1 MSTPTGLEAV
11 LATFRE
17 AATSNRDLGD
27 LFERLTANYLVTD
40 PQYADLFSDV
50 WLWSEWPDH
59 WGPDVGIDLVARERA
74 TGDYWAIQCK
84 FYLETHSLQKGDIDS
99 FFTASGKRF
108 STTEGERHFAR
119 RMIVSTADQW
129 GKHAEEALADQV
141 IPTVRLWF
149 KDLAASP
156 IDWSQFSLA
165 HLQDIRL
172 KPKKQAR
179 EHQNKAIAC
188 AIEGFRTSDRGK
200 LIKACGTGKTFTS
213 LRLMEQVVPDAGRV
227 LFLAPSISLVSQT
240 LREWT
245 AEALTP
251 IHALV
256 VCSDT
261 KVGKEEEDLRLH
273 DLAYPATTDARK
285 LAVAAQAV
293 TADRRLVVFSTY
305 QSIQVVADAQRQGLG
320 DFDLIICDEA
330 HRTTGIALSAEQDR
344 LVRQRAMDRLE
355 SQGKTVKNRRAKPE
369 GELSDFL
376 KVHHQH
382 IVRGHK
388 RLYMTATPRI
398 YAEASKTKA
407 GEQEA
412 VLFSMDDEAIYG
424 PEFYRLGF
432 GKAVELDL
440 LAEYKVLIVAVE
452 ESRMAGL
459 ANAYHSAYKL
469 AESDKKAINIHFATK
484 IIGSWKG
491 LSKQGLVLVDE
502 DGQQEAATEDQAPMR
517 RAVAFSKTIKDSKL
531 TTETFGRLADIYQG
545 QHGADAPATLV
556 DCQLRHVDGAMNA
569 RQRLESLDWLRANPG
584 EGNCRI
590 LSNARCLTEGID
602 VPALDAVIF
611 FDTRESIVDI
621 VQSVGRVM
629 RKAPGKQYGYIVLPV
644 CIPSAKVTDYN
655 SYIDSDP
662 QFKGI
667 WKVIKALRAHDE
679 SLVDEA
685 EFRRKIEVIG
695 DPGEKGG
702 AGEGQGDGGQ
712 TLELDFPA
720 LPIDD
725 VSEAVYAAIPKKL
738 GDREYWSEW
747 AKSIALVADRLIG
760 RITALLDSNPQIA
773 ADFAGFL
780 KGLQDTL
787 NPAVSRAEA
796 VEMLAQHILT
806 LPVFQALFA
815 GSDFPESNAVGKA
828 LQVIVRQ
835 LDAAAVDSE
844 TEGLEK
850 FYANVRERIS
860 LAKSD
865 KSKQDIIRNLYDTFF
880 NNAFPRMAE
889 RLGIVYTPVPVVDFI
904 LRSADV
910 ALQRHFGQR
919 LASQEVQVL
928 DPFAGTG
935 TFIVRLIQS
944 GLIDP
949 KALRHKYAQELHANE
964 IILLAYYIATIN
976 IETAYHAATGEYRPF
991 EGMILVDTF
1000 QMKEAGDL
1008 VDKIVLPENNARAE
1022 RQLAQ
1027 PIRVIVGNPPYS
1039 AQQESENDNNK
1050 NLTYPTLDGRIRST
1064 YAAQS
1069 SAKLVKNL
1077 YDSYIRAIR
1086 WASDRID
1093 KKGIVAFVT
1102 NGSFLD
1108 ANNMDGLRKCLTDEF
1123 SHLYVFN
1130 LRGNQRTSGEE
1141 SRREGGK
1148 IFGSGSR
1155 TPVAITIMVKD
1166 PSHDGPCELRYHD
1179 IGDYLNREDKL
1190 DRIDEFGNIDGI
1202 DWQRIMPNAA
1212 GDWVNQ
1218 RDPAFDNFIPLGNK
1232 EDKDADVVFEMYSL
1246 GVVTNRD
1253 AWAYN
1258 FSHEALTENMSRM
1271 IDTYNAEQSRYE
1283 RACSGKTK
1291 EQWPPIER
1299 IIDTDPKRISWT
1311 HNLKTDAVRGKKYLL
1326 ETSSSVRSMYRPFTK
1341 QWLYFNRRFNER
1353 VYQMPRIFPTSKHK
1367 NILISATGI
1376 GASKSFSALA
1386 TNCIPNLHLHD
1397 TGQCFPLYWYD
1408 KPKDTPTDA
1417 QGAMAF
1423 DMGETPDADGY
1434 IRREAITD
1442 WALSAFRDRYQD
1454 PRIGKED
1461 LFWYVYGILHS
1472 PEYKTRFAADLRKM
1486 LPRLPFATDFW
1497 AFSQAGR
1504 ELGRWHLG
1512 YETVEPYPLVE
1523 DAKRLVMEAGDYRVH
1538 KMAFGKKDGKPDK
1551 TVIVYNA
1558 NLTLR
1563 DIPLDAYRYVV
1574 NGKSAIEW
1582 VMERYAVTVDDPS
1595 QIRKDPNTWSDDP
1608 RYIVDLVKRI
1618 VRVSLETVRVVN
1630 TLPPL
1635 P

>member
-1 MSTPTGLEAV
+1 MSSATPTGLDAV

-50 WLWSEWPDH
+50 WLWAEWPDH
-59 WGPDVGIDLVARERA
+59 WGTDVGIDLVAREHA

-84 FYLETHSLQKGDIDS
+84 FYLETHSLQKADIDS
-99 FFTASGKRF
+99 FFTASGKQF
-108 STTEGERHFAR
+108 ATTDGERRFAR
-119 RMIVSTADQW
+119 RMIVSTTDRW
-129 GKHAEEALADQV
+129 SKHAEDALADQV

-149 KDLAASP
+149 KDLATSP

-179 EHQNKAIAC
+179 PHQDEAITCAIA
-188 AIEGFRTSDRGK
+188 GFRTSDRGK

-245 AEALTP
+245 AEALAP

-285 LAVAAQAV
+285 LAAAAQAV

-344 LVRQRAMDRLE
+344 LLRQRATERLE
-355 SQGKTVKNRRAKPE
+355 SQGKTVKGNRRAKQD

-376 KVHHQH
+376 KVHHND

-412 VLFSMDDEAIYG
+412 VLFSMDDEEIFG

-502 DGQQEAATEDQAPMR
+502 DGQQEAATEDPAPMR

-531 TTETFGRLADIYQG
+531 TTETFARLAEIYQG
-545 QHGADAPATLV
+545 THDAAAPAAMV
-556 DCQLRHVDGAMNA
+556 ACQLRHVDGAMNA

-629 RKAPGKQYGYIVLPV
+629 RKASSKKYGYIVLPV
-644 CIPSAKVTDYN
+644 RIPSSKVADYN
-655 SYIDSDP
+655 SYIDNDP

-667 WKVIKALRAHDE
+667 WKVLKALRAHDE

-685 EFRRKIEVIG
+685 EFRRKIQVIG

-796 VEMLAQHILT
+796 QR
-806 LPVFQALFA
+806 PK
-815 GSDFPESNAVGKA
+815 VGEPGRTSTA
-828 LQVIVRQ
+828 TSMTAPLSTR
-835 LDAAAVDSE
+835 
-844 TEGLEK
+844 T
-850 FYANVRERIS
+850 S
-860 LAKSD
+860 LAW
-865 KSKQDIIRNLYDTFF
+865 
-880 NNAFPRMAE
+880 
-889 RLGIVYTPVPVVDFI
+889 GW
-904 LRSADV
+904 
-910 ALQRHFGQR
+910 G
-919 LASQEVQVL
+919 
-928 DPFAGTG
+928 
-935 TFIVRLIQS
+935 
-944 GLIDP
+944 
-949 KALRHKYAQELHANE
+949 
-964 IILLAYYIATIN
+964 
-976 IETAYHAATGEYRPF
+976 
-991 EGMILVDTF
+991 
-1000 QMKEAGDL
+1000 
-1008 VDKIVLPENNARAE
+1008 
-1022 RQLAQ
+1022 
-1027 PIRVIVGNPPYS
+1027 
-1039 AQQESENDNNK
+1039 
-1050 NLTYPTLDGRIRST
+1050 
-1064 YAAQS
+1064 
-1069 SAKLVKNL
+1069 
-1077 YDSYIRAIR
+1077 
-1086 WASDRID
+1086 
-1093 KKGIVAFVT
+1093 
-1102 NGSFLD
+1102 
-1108 ANNMDGLRKCLTDEF
+1108 
-1123 SHLYVFN
+1123 
-1130 LRGNQRTSGEE
+1130 
-1141 SRREGGK
+1141 
-1148 IFGSGSR
+1148 
-1155 TPVAITIMVKD
+1155 
-1166 PSHDGPCELRYHD
+1166 
-1179 IGDYLNREDKL
+1179 
-1190 DRIDEFGNIDGI
+1190 
-1202 DWQRIMPNAA
+1202 
-1212 GDWVNQ
+1212 
-1218 RDPAFDNFIPLGNK
+1218 
-1232 EDKDADVVFEMYSL
+1232 
-1246 GVVTNRD
+1246 D
-1253 AWAYN
+1253 AWKWRPR
-1258 FSHEALTENMSRM
+1258 TVPR
-1271 IDTYNAEQSRYE
+1271 R
-1283 RACSGKTK
+1283 
-1291 EQWPPIER
+1291 
-1299 IIDTDPKRISWT
+1299 
-1311 HNLKTDAVRGKKYLL
+1311 LL
-1326 ETSSSVRSMYRPFTK
+1326 
-1341 QWLYFNRRFNER
+1341 
-1353 VYQMPRIFPTSKHK
+1353 
-1367 NILISATGI
+1367 
-1376 GASKSFSALA
+1376 
-1386 TNCIPNLHLHD
+1386 
-1397 TGQCFPLYWYD
+1397 
-1408 KPKDTPTDA
+1408 
-1417 QGAMAF
+1417 
-1423 DMGETPDADGY
+1423 
-1434 IRREAITD
+1434 
-1442 WALSAFRDRYQD
+1442 
-1454 PRIGKED
+1454 
-1461 LFWYVYGILHS
+1461 
-1472 PEYKTRFAADLRKM
+1472 
-1486 LPRLPFATDFW
+1486 
-1497 AFSQAGR
+1497 
-1504 ELGRWHLG
+1504 
-1512 YETVEPYPLVE
+1512 
-1523 DAKRLVMEAGDYRVH
+1523 
-1538 KMAFGKKDGKPDK
+1538 
-1551 TVIVYNA
+1551 
-1558 NLTLR
+1558 
-1563 DIPLDAYRYVV
+1563 
-1574 NGKSAIEW
+1574 
-1582 VMERYAVTVDDPS
+1582 
-1595 QIRKDPNTWSDDP
+1595 
-1608 RYIVDLVKRI
+1608 
-1618 VRVSLETVRVVN
+1618 
-1630 TLPPL
+1630 
-1635 P
+1635 